1 MSIRNRDA
9 CKCKDCT
16 KRYVGCHAEC
26 IDYKKFQ
33 ESLKSERKERKNNAI
48 FKSVRYGKKNYID
61 IRKKGK
67 DK

>member
-1 MSIRNRDA
+1 MSIRSRDA

-33 ESLKSERKERKNNAI
+33 ESLKSERKERK
-48 FKSVRYGKKNYID
+48 G
-61 IRKKGK
+61 RK
-67 DK
+67 